1 MTLTEAVRNL
11 EAAQHHWEETAEL
24 NVDYLRRSLG
34 TEEFAP
40 AWVRDFLN
48 GRERDAWANL
58 TAAFQAVDTVL
69 KTLQDH

>member
-1 MTLTEAVRNL
+1 MTLTEAIRNL
-11 EAAQHHWEETAEL
+11 EAAQHHWEETDQL
-24 NVDYLRRSLG
+24 NLDFLRRSLG
-34 TEEFAP
+34 TEDFAP